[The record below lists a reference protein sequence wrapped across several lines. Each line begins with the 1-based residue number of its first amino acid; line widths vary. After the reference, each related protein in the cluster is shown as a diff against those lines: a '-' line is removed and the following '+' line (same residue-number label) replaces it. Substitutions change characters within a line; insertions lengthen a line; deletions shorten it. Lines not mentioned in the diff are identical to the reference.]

1 MQRFSKRI
9 ELIERSGLS
18 GLVGRTALA
27 VLIGCVAL
35 IGASSARADTVNEFI
50 TLVGGTNFFGG
61 VHTDNID
68 FTDTFTFEIDGAVSA
83 NVSLITI
90 GDGLDS
96 ANNIDFVG
104 ADLNGIELTLSPTG
118 SLEYASLA
126 TTNFTGPLLLTV
138 RGRSGAEGGV
148 NASYS
153 GTINVA
159 IIPEPSTTLMM
170 GLGLV
175 GLGFAARRARA

>member
-1 MQRFSKRI
+1 MP
-9 ELIERSGLS
+9 
-18 GLVGRTALA
+18 ALP
-27 VLIGCVAL
+27 L
-35 IGASSARADTVNEFI
+35 DT
-50 TLVGGTNFFGG
+50 
-61 VHTDNID
+61 
-68 FTDTFTFEIDGAVSA
+68 
-83 NVSLITI
+83 
-90 GDGLDS
+90 
-96 ANNIDFVG
+96 
-104 ADLNGIELTLSPTG
+104 
-118 SLEYASLA
+118 
-126 TTNFTGPLLLTV
+126 LLTV